1 MERKWRV
8 LAVVCVAVFMLLL
21 DITVVNVALP
31 DIQKELNTSFA
42 DLQWVVDA
50 YALTLAATM
59 LNAGSLG
66 DLLGRKRVFL
76 VAIALF
82 TAASALCGAAQSPT
96 WLILAR
102 GAQGI
107 GGAGMF
113 AVSLAIISQ
122 EFHGRERGTAF
133 GIWGATVGLAVAI
146 GPLVGG
152 ALTTYVGWRWIF
164 FVNIPIGVAVVAGGV
179 YELHETRDEEHGGFD
194 LPGLLTLTA
203 GLFALVLGLFRGNDW
218 GWSSGRI
225 IGLFAAAAALLVAF
239 VLLELRRPAPMAD
252 LRLFKVPTFTGAQI
266 TAFAISSAM
275 FAQFLFIPLYI
286 ENVLGYS
293 AVATGVR
300 FLPLSLVSFVV
311 APIAGRLSERMPVRF
326 LLGGGLAL
334 SGVALMLMWGVQL
347 ESDWTTL
354 LPGFL
359 VAGVGIGFVNAP
371 LASTAVSVVEPRR
384 AGMASGINNTFRQ
397 IGIATGIAA
406 LGAIF
411 QSQIA
416 AYLDPSHSLVAGPA
430 VNGLARTIASGATPK
445 SMPCGENV
453 RGGCNVLR
461 VSANRMDIAHSA
473 FIHGLNTIFV
483 VAAFVLFVGAILA
496 FVLVRQRDFVASG
509 PAAEAAA
516 G

>member
-1 MERKWRV
+1 VERKWRV
-8 LAVVCVAVFMLLL
+8 LIVVCVAVFMLLL

-31 DIQKELNTSFA
+31 DIEKELHTSFT

-66 DLLGRKRVFL
+66 DMLGRKRVFL

-82 TAASALCGAAQSPT
+82 TLASALCGAANSPIF
-96 WLILAR
+96 LILAR
-102 GAQGI
+102 GGQGI

-133 GIWGATVGLAVAI
+133 GIWGATIGMAVAI

-164 FVNIPIGVAVVAGGV
+164 FVNIPIGVACVAAGV
-179 YELHETRDEEHGGFD
+179 RELHETRNEEHGGFD
-194 LPGLLTLTA
+194 IAGLLTWTG
-203 GLFALVLGLFRGNDW
+203 GLFTLVLGLLRGTDW
-218 GWSSGRI
+218 GWSSGRVV
-225 IGLFAAAAALLVAF
+225 GLFAAAA
-239 VLLELRRPAPMAD
+239 VLLAAFAAIELRQERPMFD
-252 LRLFKVPTFTGAQI
+252 IRLFRVPTFTGAQI
-266 TAFAISSAM
+266 TAFAISSGM

-286 ENVLGYS
+286 ERVLGYS

-300 FLPLSLVSFVV
+300 FLPLSLLAFVTS
-311 APIAGRLSERMPVRF
+311 PIAGRLSERVPVR
-326 LLGGGLAL
+326 LLLSGGLAL
-334 SGVALMLMWGVQL
+334 VGVALLLMWGVKL
-347 ESDWTTL
+347 GSGWTTL

-371 LASTAVSVVEPRR
+371 LASTAVSVVPPQQ

-397 IGIATGIAA
+397 VGIATGIAA

-411 QSQIA
+411 QDRIA
-416 AYLDPSHSLVAGPA
+416 SHLAAAGVPARDVHPVAQA
-430 VNGLARTIASGATPK
+430 IASGGTVGGPTGHPPSRFTPTL
-445 SMPCGENV
+445 G
-453 RGGCNVLR
+453 R
-461 VSANRMDIAHSA
+461 AA
-473 FIHGLNTIFV
+473 FISGLNEIFL
-483 VAAFVLFVGAILA
+483 VAAFVLFAGAVLA
-496 FVLVRQRDFVASG
+496 FLLIRRKDFVASG
-509 PAAEAAA
+509 PVLE
-516 G
+516 GG

>member
-8 LAVVCVAVFMLLL
+8 LIVVCVAVFMLLL

-31 DIQKELNTSFA
+31 DIENELNTSFTE
-42 DLQWVVDA
+42 LQWVIDA

-76 VAIALF
+76 VAITLF
-82 TAASALCGAAQSPT
+82 TVASALCGAAQSPT
-96 WLILAR
+96 WLIVAR
-102 GAQGI
+102 GLQGI

-152 ALTTYVGWRWIF
+152 ALTTYLSWRWIF
-164 FVNIPIGVAVVAGGV
+164 FVNIPIGIAVVAGGI

-194 LPGLLTLTA
+194 LWGLVTLTT
-203 GLFALVLGLFRGNDW
+203 GLFAFVLALLRGNDW
-218 GWSSGRI
+218 GWSSGRV
-225 IGLFAAAAALLVAF
+225 IGLFVAAAVLLGLFAF
-239 VLLELRRPAPMAD
+239 VELRQESPMFD
-252 LRLFKVPTFTGAQI
+252 FRLFRVPTFTGAQI
-266 TAFAISSAM
+266 TAFTISSAM
-275 FAQFLFIPLYI
+275 FAQFLYIALYI

-311 APIAGRLSERMPVRF
+311 APIAGRLSTRVPVRL
-326 LLGGGLAL
+326 LLGGGLAIT
-334 SGVALMLMWGVQL
+334 GVALLLMWGVKVG
-347 ESDWTTL
+347 SDWTTL
-354 LPGFL
+354 LAGFI
-359 VAGVGIGFVNAP
+359 VGGIGVGLVNAP

-397 IGIATGIAA
+397 VGIATGIAA

-411 QSQIA
+411 QNRIA
-416 AYLDPSHSLVAGPA
+416 THLAAAGLPPKLAPA
-430 VNGLARTIASGATPK
+430 IASGVPIE
-445 SMPCGENV
+445 SS
-453 RGGCNVLR
+453 GGGRSSGAASLA
-461 VSANRMDIAHSA
+461 SEAHAA
-473 FIHGLNTIFV
+473 FISGLNAIFL
-483 VAAFVLFVGAILA
+483 VAAIALFVGAILA
-496 FVLVRQRDFVASG
+496 FLLVRQKDFVASQAQV
-509 PAAEAAA
+509 AADA

>member
-8 LAVVCVAVFMLLL
+8 LIVVCVAVFMLLL

-31 DIQKELNTSFA
+31 DIDKELNTSFT

-82 TAASALCGAAQSPT
+82 TVASALCGAAQSPT
-96 WLILAR
+96 WLIIAR
-102 GAQGI
+102 GIQGI

-164 FVNIPIGVAVVAGGV
+164 FINIPIGVACVAAGMR
-179 YELHETRDEEHGGFD
+179 ELHETRDEEHGAFD
-194 LPGLLTLTA
+194 LPGLLTLTT
-203 GLFALVLGLFRGNDW
+203 GLFAFVLALLRGNDW
-218 GWSSGRI
+218 GWSSGRV
-225 IGLFAAAAALLVAF
+225 IGLFVVATVLLVSFA
-239 VLLELRRPAPMAD
+239 LLELRSESPMLD
-252 LRLFKVPTFTGAQI
+252 FRLFRVPTFTGAQI
-266 TAFAISSAM
+266 TAFTISSGM
-275 FAQFLFIPLYI
+275 FAQFLFLALYL
-286 ENVLGYS
+286 EGVLGYS
-293 AVATGVR
+293 AVKTGVI

-311 APIAGRLSERMPVRF
+311 APIAGRLSARFPVRLF
-326 LLGGGLAL
+326 LGGGLAIV
-334 SGVALMLMWGVQL
+334 GVALLLMHGL
-347 ESDWTTL
+347 TL
-354 LPGFL
+354 SSTASALIPGFV
-359 VAGVGIGFVNAP
+359 VAGIGIGLVNAP
-371 LASTAVSVVEPRR
+371 LAATAVSVVAPRR

-397 IGIATGIAA
+397 VGIATGIAA

-416 AYLDPSHSLVAGPA
+416 SSLAAAGLPGWFAPA
-430 VNGLARTIASGATPK
+430 IASGALPIDPATARGPTPGA
-445 SMPCGENV
+445 M
-453 RGGCNVLR
+453 
-461 VSANRMDIAHSA
+461 NRIIVESHSA
-473 FIHGLNTIFV
+473 FISGLNTIFV
-483 VAAFVLFVGAILA
+483 VAAIVVFAGAILA
-496 FVLVRQRDFVASG
+496 FVLVREKDFVASG
-509 PAAEAAA
+509 PQVAVEP

>member
-1 MERKWRV
+1 VERKWRV
-8 LAVVCVAVFMLLL
+8 LVVVCVAVFMLLL

-31 DIQKELNTSFA
+31 DIQKELHTSFT

-82 TAASALCGAAQSPT
+82 TLASALCGAAQSPA

-107 GGAGMF
+107 GGGGMF

-133 GIWGATVGLAVAI
+133 GIWGATVGMAVAI

-164 FVNIPIGVAVVAGGV
+164 FVNLPIGAACIVAGLRT
-179 YELHETRDEEHGGFD
+179 LHETRDEERASLD
-194 LPGLLTLTA
+194 LSGLVTLTT
-203 GLFALVLGLFRGNDW
+203 GLFAVVLGLLRGNDW
-218 GWSSGRI
+218 GWSSGRVV
-225 IGLFAAAAALLVAF
+225 GLFAAGVVLLVAF
-239 VLLELRRPAPMAD
+239 GFVELRQASPMFD
-252 LRLFKVPTFTGAQI
+252 LQLFRVPTFTGAQI
-266 TAFAISSAM
+266 TAFAISSGM
-275 FAQFLFIPLYI
+275 FAQFLYLALYL
-286 ENVLGYS
+286 ESVLGHS
-293 AVATGVR
+293 AVWAGAR

-311 APIAGRLSERMPVRF
+311 APIAGRLSARIPVRV
-326 LLGGGLAL
+326 LLGGGLATAGL
-334 SGVALMLMWGVQL
+334 SLLLMWGIKTG
-347 ESDWTTL
+347 SSWTTL
-354 LPGFL
+354 LPGFI
-359 VAGVGIGFVNAP
+359 VGGIGIGLVNAP

-397 IGIATGIAA
+397 VGIATGIAA

-411 QSQIA
+411 QSRITAHLISSGVPRAHVRPFAQA
-416 AYLDPSHSLVAGPA
+416 
-430 VNGLARTIASGATPK
+430 IASGSNHFPATA
-445 SMPCGENV
+445 GQ
-453 RGGCNVLR
+453 
-461 VSANRMDIAHSA
+461 VSFAIARAA
-473 FIHGLNTIFV
+473 FISGLNRILL
-483 VAAFVLFVGAILA
+483 VAAFVLFAGAVLA
-496 FVLVRQRDFVASG
+496 FLLVRRQDFVASG
-509 PAAEAAA
+509 PAAAPEAA
-516 G
+516 